1 MSCGQHW
8 CVCATQA
15 RGTYRGVCVSSKY
28 TLRPEYSEKALYNQL
43 SFYRFIFDWDYAFN
57 KVLTPEDRA
66 IAKGRWA
73 LERQAY
79 KKLKDVVDRA
89 LASSSYSEVNLAK
102 LFQAFTALK

>member
-1 MSCGQHW
+1 MDPKKDNDQKLT
-8 CVCATQA
+8 VKATA
-15 RGTYRGVCVSSKY
+15 ESLATKK
-28 TLRPEYSEKALYNQL
+28 YSEKALYNQL

-66 IAKGRWA
+66 MAKGRWA